1 MIAQTPVDGL
11 TPMHIQ
17 ASLTELREIFKKK
30 KKKSR
35 VGSWEMHCFLDP
47 RDGQGGNGKTR
58 IKIPCIHLGN
68 SQRINKNYF
77 KKEFAQSALN
87 QK

>member
-1 MIAQTPVDGL
+1 MDGL
-11 TPMHIQ
+11 TPVYIQ
-17 ASLTELREIFKKK
+17 ASLTELREIVE

-58 IKIPCIHLGN
+58 IKIPCVHVGN

-77 KKEFAQSALN
+77 
-87 QK
+87 